1 MTTADRVP
9 VAEGLFAET
18 ANGPRLLGS
27 KCATCGTP
35 YFPKT
40 SICRRP
46 DCAASKIEDAQFGPR
61 GTLWSY
67 SVQHY
72 PPPPPAKYDEPYSPY
87 AMGMVDLDEGLRV
100 LARISTNDLDA
111 IKPGMAVELVI
122 ERLYGDAQG
131 NEVLTWK
138 FRPA

>member
-1 MTTADRVP
+1 MTTANRVP

-18 ANGPRLLGS
+18 TDGPRLLGS
-27 KCATCGTP
+27 KCVTCATP

-40 SICRRP
+40 VICRRP
-46 DCAASKIEDAQFGPR
+46 DCVESKIEDAQFGPR

-67 SVQHY
+67 SIQHY

-100 LARISTNDLDA
+100 LARISTSELDT

-131 NEVLTWK
+131 NEVMTWK